1 MLLQRAGP
9 IRAVRPSQRATRR
22 VVVCQAQKPE
32 DVGPMKAVAL
42 PLASMVAAALI
53 AGAVLPED
61 VLAASSRSGGR
72 VGGSSGFASRKSAA
86 APSRGVRTQAAPSVN
101 STTIVVAPA
110 APVYSPFGFSPFGG
124 FGFGFG
130 VPIFM
135 PGSVFSGL
143 LGLMAITLLFSV
155 VFNVIRGIAAA
166 SSKQAKKDDDSW
178 GDL

>member
-1 MLLQRAGP
+1 MLLQRSGP
-9 IRAVRPSQRATRR
+9 IRAARPTQRATRR
-22 VVVCQAQKPE
+22 VVVCQAQKPD

-53 AGAVLPED
+53 AGAVMPED
-61 VLAASSRSGGR
+61 ALAASSRSGGR
-72 VGGSSGFASRKSAA
+72 VGGSSGFSSRKSAA
-86 APSRGVRTQAAPSVN
+86 PSRSIQTQAAPSVN

-155 VFNVIRGIAAA
+155 VLNVIRGIAAA